1 MASAQWRTTSGSPR
15 PRIRGR
21 QLQRLRMRLFAA
33 HPYCVLC
40 PKRGTH
46 NLATIRDHRIPL
58 AEGGRDDATNEQP
71 ICADCNRIKT
81 AEESARGVRRR

>member
-1 MASAQWRTTSGSPR
+1 MAGSWTGTR
-15 PRIRGR
+15 PPPARIRGR
-21 QLQRLRMRLFAA
+21 QLQRLRMRLFSA

-46 NLATIRDHRIPL
+46 NLATIRDHTVPL
-58 AEGGRDDATNEQP
+58 AEGGRDDATNEQG